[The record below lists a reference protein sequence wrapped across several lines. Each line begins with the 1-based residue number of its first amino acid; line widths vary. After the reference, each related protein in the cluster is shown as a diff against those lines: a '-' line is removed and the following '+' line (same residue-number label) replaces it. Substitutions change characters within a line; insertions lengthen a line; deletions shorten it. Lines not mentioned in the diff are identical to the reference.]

1 MDLALV
7 SALVI
12 AFGIAMYVLLDGFD
26 LGVGILFL
34 FVRDERERQLLMSSI
49 APVWDGNETWLVL
62 GGALLLAGF
71 PVAYSVLL
79 PAWYVP
85 LLIFLVA
92 LVFRGV
98 AFEFRPQ
105 ARRKY
110 LWGLSFSLGSLFA
123 TLAQGALLGSFVQ
136 GLEVQGG
143 KYAGGAWDWLS
154 PFSLTTAAGLTAGYA
169 LLGATWLIFKTES
182 NLQEWC
188 YAIARRLTV
197 AVLVFVVL
205 VSIWTPLIQEEI
217 AQRWFSWPNLLYLS
231 PVPLLTAAV
240 AAGLWVSIARRR
252 ELLPFVYAVSL
263 FLLSFFG
270 LAISTWPYAVPRAIT
285 VWEAASSPSTQA
297 FILIGVGL
305 LLPLVLGY
313 TVHTYRVF
321 RHKADSGLH
330 YH

>member
-7 SALVI
+7 SALMI

-34 FVRDERERQLLMSSI
+34 FVRDEHERQLLMSSI

-85 LLIFLVA
+85 LLLFLLA

-105 ARRKY
+105 ARRK
-110 LWGLSFSLGSLFA
+110 LPWGLAFGLGSLVA

-136 GLEVQGG
+136 GLEVQSGR
-143 KYAGGAWDWLS
+143 YVGGAWSWVT
-154 PFSLTTAAGLTAGYA
+154 PFSIVTALGLVAGYA
-169 LLGATWLIFKTES
+169 LLGATWLIFKTEGQ
-182 NLQEWC
+182 LQAWC
-188 YAIARRLTV
+188 YAVARRLTIV
-197 AVLVFVVL
+197 VLVFIVI
-205 VSIWTPLIQEEI
+205 VSVWTPLMEPEI
-217 AQRWFSWPNLLYLS
+217 ARRWFSWPNLLYLS
-231 PVPLLTAAV
+231 PVPLVT
-240 AAGLWVSIARRR
+240 AGLAVGLWISMARRR
-252 ELLPFVYAVSL
+252 ELAPFVYAVSL

-270 LAISTWPYAVPRAIT
+270 LAISLWPYAVPRAIT
-285 VWEAASSPSTQA
+285 VWEAAASPSTQV

-321 RHKADSGLH
+321 RHKADLDLH